1 MEPRGRAPSPPFAG
15 FPAVAPPYRHFH
27 ACVCGTPPW
36 QRKVRR
42 RNPRGRKRKRTKKA
56 RGGKTGALKT
66 RLTCCTHPHSPNSH
80 SSRRRNHSRPRISY
94 NINKNHKKEKSRRD
108 SLVRRIKLRG
118 GGAAGSKAY
127 RRSMHTHTVAHRMK
141 MKLITKY
148 PLTKSTLT

>member
-42 RNPRGRKRKRTKKA
+42 RNPRGRKRKRAKKA

-66 RLTCCTHPHSPNSH
+66 SLTCCTHPHSPNSH
-80 SSRRRNHSRPRISY
+80 SSRRRNHSRLRISY
-94 NINKNHKKEKSRRD
+94 NINKNHKKENHVGTLSCGVLNCAAVAR
-108 SLVRRIKLRG
+108 LVAR
-118 GGAAGSKAY
+118 
-127 RRSMHTHTVAHRMK
+127 HTGVRCTHCCAPHENEINNEVPP
-141 MKLITKY
+141 Y
-148 PLTKSTLT
+148 